1 MVAPRWAP
9 PMLSRNIAGAVGAVA
24 LSLLA
29 AAVPVMAKADL
40 GPPVP
45 PTSFTPSH
53 GELVLTP
60 CDPRTT
66 EASRNGSDAHW
77 FCGLLPVNDVG
88 SERELSVLVAS
99 SHPELPFPGNGVL
112 AYHPG
117 GPGVFVGDTVS
128 AMGPPVPVSE
138 WSVLTW
144 DGATSANGLG
154 SCGGA
159 TAAFGQDRSPTT
171 LPAQA
176 DAVAEE
182 CLTTG
187 ADSGRGAWTAAWELE
202 QIRDA
207 LGIER
212 IDLLAH
218 SYGTAIGEAYLA
230 AYPGHVRR
238 AVLDAPIALEVSWA
252 DRLDA
257 IGPVQT
263 ELVAAILAS
272 CTESICGPELMG
284 LAPSGYAAV
293 RDAVLA
299 RSPTVGSGDASLSA
313 TQIDQATL
321 AALRSEAYWAD
332 YLGALRDALAGSGS
346 RTWTLS
352 FSYFEDVDRNR
363 YYQTLCSDLD
373 HPIDGVGGYVVS
385 ADDPLPSY
393 ASELAPCARAPRLAG
408 EPVPDGAAEVLL
420 VASSRDP
427 VAPASLL
434 LAAPALRGSGSLC
447 LTDVPGHTSYRSPG
461 ISEIIDSF
469 LRDGDAA
476 AATAACQELL
486 TG

>member
-1 MVAPRWAP
+1 
-9 PMLSRNIAGAVGAVA
+9 MLSRTIAAAAGAAV

-29 AAVPVMAKADL
+29 AAIPVMAAADL

-45 PTSFTPSH
+45 PAGFTPSH
-53 GELVLTP
+53 GELALTP
-60 CDPRTT
+60 CDPRIT
-66 EASRNGSDAHW
+66 GSSGARSDVHW
-77 FCGLLPVNDVG
+77 FCGLLPVDDVG
-88 SERELSVLVAS
+88 SGRELSVLVAS
-99 SHPELPFPGNGVL
+99 SHPELPFPGNDVL
-112 AYHPG
+112 VYHPG
-117 GPGVFVGDTVS
+117 GPGVFVGQTVL

-171 LPAQA
+171 LPGQA

-187 ADSGRGAWTAAWELE
+187 ADSGRGAETAAWELE

-212 IDLLAH
+212 MDLLAH

-230 AYPGHVRR
+230 AYPGNVRR
-238 AVLDAPIALEVSWA
+238 AVLDAPIALEVPWA
-252 DRLDA
+252 DRLA
-257 IGPVQT
+257 ALGPVQA
-263 ELVAAILAS
+263 ELVVAVLAS
-272 CTESICGPELMG
+272 CTPDTCGPELMG

-293 RDAVLA
+293 REGVLA

-321 AALRSEAYWAD
+321 AALRSEVYWVD
-332 YLGALRDALAGSGS
+332 YLGAVREALAGRGS
-346 RTWTLS
+346 DLWTLS
-352 FSYFEDVDRNR
+352 FRYFEDVDRNR

-373 HPIDGVGGYVVS
+373 HPTDGVIDYVVS

-393 ASELAPCARAPRLAG
+393 ASELSPCARAPRLAG
-408 EPVPDGAAEVLL
+408 GLVDDGAAEVLL
-420 VASSRDP
+420 VASSQDP

-476 AATAACQELL
+476 AAAAACEELL